1 MPCAMCTAAS
11 VECGFTINAIARTAF
26 RPKATRGAA
35 STRIAACSPWRRNRS
50 TISTASMVS
59 VTTERSPLQ
68 PSTTEKVKSER
79 RMLSATTRAGS
90 SNR

>member
-1 MPCAMCTAAS
+1 MREVHADN
-11 VECGFTINAIARTAF
+11 VEWGFTISAIARTAL
-26 RPKATRGAA
+26 RPKATSGAA

-50 TISTASMVS
+50 TISTESIVS
-59 VTTERSPLQ
+59 VTTDRSPLQ

-90 SNR
+90 ANR